1 MSSPPSQPSKTAN
14 PARAR
19 TTEAAPDAA
28 RVARACVLAVLV
40 PGLGHMTVGQARKG
54 GVFFVVLMT
63 MFAIGLAFGGQLSAV
78 CQPTSRSCF
87 SARRRNGSCSCRA
100 CSRASAGLGQGAVT
114 AVTYDYG
121 NTFLIVAGL
130 LNTLVTLDVF
140 DLATGRKRPS

>member
-14 PARAR
+14 PGRAR
-19 TTEAAPDAA
+19 TTEAAPDTAK
-28 RVARACVLAVLV
+28 VTRACVLAVLV
-40 PGLGHMTVGQARKG
+40 PGLGHMTIGQPRKA

-63 MFAIGLAFGGQLSAV
+63 MFAIGLAFGGSFLPFATDEPLVFLGAAAQWVVFVPRLLAG
-78 CQPTSRSCF
+78 F
-87 SARRRNGSCSCRA
+87 
-100 CSRASAGLGQGAVT
+100 AGLGQGAVT

-130 LNTLVTLDVF
+130 LNTVITLDVF